1 MSLLHVLRVL
11 YACWCVFD
19 TGGDARRLTRSP
31 SSKLTMIAKAGLSRI
46 LVTVGRQSET
56 ATEISEFS
64 LTPNLCACNGSD
76 SLGSDSEEV
85 CVIRH
90 VDITFLHS
98 RDIAEKSKVVNPLD
112 KVNIHETLDYWWSS
126 QRWRRS
132 EEVFQGRILPNIT
145 HVGTERNG
153 AQAESIHCCKM
164 WRSIKLN
171 KWSKLW
177 ELAQSTM
184 SKIFFLIWISSLFK
198 FRCKWVN
205 FEIIHFL
212 VHHAYALLQYHCLEY
227 YYYWLLITA
236 AAAGQEVEETWREI
250 GREFQIKKNSVTQKK
265 RVRVLVSLNY

>member
-1 MSLLHVLRVL
+1 MYCVYCMHVGVCSTLAAMPVGWPALLQVSLPWLQKQALAESLSQSGGNLR
-11 YACWCVFD
+11 
-19 TGGDARRLTRSP
+19 RRLRFP
-31 SSKLTMIAKAGLSRI
+31 
-46 LVTVGRQSET
+46 
-56 ATEISEFS
+56 

-212 VHHAYALLQYHCLEY
+212 VHAYALLQYHCLEY